1 MNAVR
6 RRALDLLARTDD
18 DLTDVELFMQ
28 QATDDHWF
36 VELCVSS
43 LNRLPSE
50 INPILTMREYGVLQ
64 AHSIIKRA
72 IGDMQRAFRDR

>member
-1 MNAVR
+1 
-6 RRALDLLARTDD
+6 
-18 DLTDVELFMQ
+18 MQ

-36 VELCVSS
+36 VSLC
-43 LNRLPSE
+43 LEDLHRLPSE

-72 IGDMQRAFRDR
+72 ISDQQRLFR